1 MSGTPLTEP
10 GSNAN
15 PATAMNI
22 SEARKLFP
30 GVQDQVYLNVSLNG
44 LMPVPSRDGVLAHLD
59 KRVMGEAVKEDL
71 HAQAE
76 RVRRQVADL
85 INADPV
91 EVAITKN
98 VSEGLNIFAAGLD
111 WQPGD
116 NVVLCPEL
124 EHPNN
129 VFLWYNLR
137 DSRAV
142 EIREILPE
150 AGHIPVDRLVE
161 AMDARTRVA
170 TVSHVTFSPGF
181 ITDVAS
187 LAEEARSRGVL
198 TLIDSAQSVGSIH
211 TDVRALGVDAVS
223 IGTQKNLLAFYGL
236 GFVYI
241 RKDLAESLNPVF
253 VARYGMDLGPD
264 AHETAIGP
272 GRLDF
277 KPGALRFELS
287 NYNYMGLAA
296 VEPSL
301 DLIHSI
307 GVKQIEPHV
316 RGLAARL
323 ASGMLDLGLPVAG
336 GRPGPH
342 LAHIVAVGESGGGR
356 HYSAD
361 DPAMND
367 LYEHLTRNKV
377 GISIRRGI
385 LRMSVGLY
393 NNATDVDRVLDH
405 TRDWVR
411 NR

>member
-1 MSGTPLTEP
+1 MSTSATAHPEPLTV
-10 GSNAN
+10 A
-15 PATAMNI
+15 
-22 SEARKLFP
+22 EARKLFP
-30 GVQDQVYLNVSLNG
+30 GVEDQVYLNVSLNG
-44 LMPVPSRDGVLAHLD
+44 LMPVTSRDAVLAHLG
-59 KRVMGEAVKEDL
+59 KRVMGLTVKEEL

-76 RVRRQVADL
+76 RVRSHVARL
-85 INADPV
+85 INADPD
-91 EVAITKN
+91 EIAITKN

-111 WQPGD
+111 WKPGD
-116 NVVLCPEL
+116 NVVFCPEL

-137 DSRAV
+137 ETKGV
-142 EIREILPE
+142 EVREISP
-150 AGHIPVDRLVE
+150 ADGHIPVARMVD

-181 ITDVAS
+181 VTDVAA
-187 LAEEARSRGVL
+187 LAAEARSRGVL
-198 TLIDSAQSVGSIH
+198 TVIDAAQSAGAIH
-211 TDVRALGVDAVS
+211 TDVRELGVDALS

-241 RKDLAESLNPVF
+241 RKDLAESLTPVY

-264 AHETAIGP
+264 AHETAIGD
-272 GRLDF
+272 GGLDF
-277 KPGALRFELS
+277 KPGARRFELS

-301 DLIHSI
+301 ELLHAL
-307 GVKQIEPHV
+307 GVDQIESHV
-316 RGLAARL
+316 RGLGGRL
-323 ASGMLDLGLPVAG
+323 ASGLLELGLPVAG

-361 DPAMND
+361 DPAMNE
-367 LYEHLTRNKV
+367 LFEHLRHNRIN
-377 GISIRRGI
+377 ISIRRGI

-393 NNATDVDRVLDH
+393 NDESDIDRVIDVS
-405 TRDWVR
+405 REWVAGR
-411 NR
+411 